1 MLIQNPP
8 RLSDFQYGL
17 PENYIAKFPLEN
29 RDASKLLHYEE
40 GKITH
45 HRFFELPQLLPED
58 SLLVF
63 NDTKVIPARLSFKK
77 STGAKIEIFL
87 LKPLLPSI
95 LIQET
100 MGSKS
105 LVTWNCMIGNL
116 KRWREGETLIGEIGV
131 SGKFIELKATLSDKS
146 KKEVTFS
153 WMPDQVSFAELIE
166 AIGEVPL
173 PPYLN
178 RKATIEDKP
187 RYQTIYSKVEGAVAA
202 PTAGLHFTE
211 KTLQDLKNKKIHSE
225 YLTLHVGAGTFQPIK
240 EEDVV
245 NHPMHSEQI
254 VFSRKNIENLV
265 KAEGNIVSVGTTSMR
280 SLESLYWYGVKLIK
294 KQGKSFEI
302 DKLIPYQIE
311 GDIPSTN
318 ESLRAILHHMDN
330 NHLEE
335 IIGHTEIFIFPGYE
349 FKVCQGLITNFHQPG
364 STLILL
370 VAAFTKG
377 NWRTIYQEAIAHN
390 YRFLSYGD
398 SSLLWFKKKH
408 SL

>member
-1 MLIQNPP
+1 MLIHNPP
-8 RLSDFQYGL
+8 LLSDFQYEL
-17 PENYIAKFPLEN
+17 PDHYIAKFPLGN

-45 HRFFELPQLLPED
+45 HHFYELPQLMPEG

-63 NDTKVIPARLSFKK
+63 NDTKVIPARLCFQK
-77 STGAKIEIFL
+77 STGAKVEIFL

-95 LIQET
+95 LIQES
-100 MGSKS
+100 MGSRS
-105 LVTWNCMIGNL
+105 PVTWICMVGNL
-116 KRWREGETLIGEIGV
+116 KRWKEGETLTGKIGI
-131 SGKFIELKATLSDKS
+131 SAKSIELKATLRDKS

-153 WMPDQVSFAELIE
+153 WIPDQISFAEIIE
-166 AIGEVPL
+166 ASGEVPL

-178 RKATIEDKP
+178 RKATVEDKP
-187 RYQTIYSKVEGAVAA
+187 RYQTIYSKIEGAVAA

-211 KTLQDLKNKKIHSE
+211 KTLQDLKVKKIHSD

-240 EEDVV
+240 EEEVI

-265 KAEGNIVSVGTTSMR
+265 KAEGNIVAVGTTSMR

-294 KQGKSFEI
+294 NEGDVFEI
-302 DKLIPYQIE
+302 DKLMPYRIKE
-311 GDIPSTN
+311 ELPSHH
-318 ESLRAILHHMDN
+318 ESLNAVINHMEN

-335 IIGHTEIFIFPGYE
+335 ITGHTEIFIFPGYD
-349 FKVCQGLITNFHQPG
+349 FKICQGLITNFHQPG

-377 NWRTIYQEAIAHN
+377 QWKKIYQEAISHN

-398 SSLLWFKKKH
+398 SSLLWFKKK
-408 SL
+408 

>member
-280 SLESLYWYGVKLIK
+280 SLESLYWYGVKLIN
-294 KQGKSFEI
+294 KQGETFEI
-302 DKLIPYQIE
+302 DKLIPYQMGGE
-311 GDIPSTN
+311 PPSTHD
-318 ESLRAILHHMDN
+318 SLKAVINHMDN

-349 FKVCQGLITNFHQPG
+349 FKVCQGLITNFHQP
-364 STLILL
+364 
-370 VAAFTKG
+370 
-377 NWRTIYQEAIAHN
+377 
-390 YRFLSYGD
+390 
-398 SSLLWFKKKH
+398 
-408 SL
+408 